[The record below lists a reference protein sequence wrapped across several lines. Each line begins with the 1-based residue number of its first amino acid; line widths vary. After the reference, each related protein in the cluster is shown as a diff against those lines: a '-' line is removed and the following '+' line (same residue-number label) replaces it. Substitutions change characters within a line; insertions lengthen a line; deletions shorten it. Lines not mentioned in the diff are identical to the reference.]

1 MRYID
6 HRGSSSRDE
15 FRTVLEDDQLPSF
28 DRIELMRLLADID
41 GERRAPDSLGAPQ
54 GTKPEIYVWISEPF
68 DTEQGRRQIWL
79 SYEQTDSGTTLLHT
93 FATFTGGARQSEYAL
108 DVTVDRQK
116 LGTRI

>member
-15 FRTVLEDDQLPSF
+15 FRAVLEDSQIPSLV
-28 DRIELMRLLADID
+28 RIELMRRLADID
-41 GERRAPDSLGAPQ
+41 GGRRAPDAF
-54 GTKPEIYVWISEPF
+54 GTAQDSNPEFYVWISDPF

-79 SYEQTDSGTTLLHT
+79 AYEHAGNGTTVLHV

-108 DVTVDRQK
+108 DVTVDRQR
-116 LGTRI
+116 LGSRV